1 MSESKKYYYMKLKDN
16 FYNTDDIKLLEGMPN
31 GYEYS
36 SFYLKLC
43 LMSLKEEGRLV
54 FKGRIPY
61 KPEMLSTITG
71 HNIDIIRSAI
81 KILEQMEMINIL
93 DTGTIFI
100 NDIQTLVGNSNS
112 EADRKRKYREKI
124 KKEESLLLPEN
135 THKKTIEKD
144 TMGHSSGHRPPEI
157 EIEIEIKDRVKEKDK
172 EKKDFSFSDE
182 DTNISKTPLRK
193 KRQPS
198 QPSQIKKQDYVQ
210 EQKQTFIKQVEEIY
224 PKQFTDKEGFRRLEK
239 FYDTKILSKD
249 SQDKTNNNQTTFI
262 KNLEACLE
270 LKQDYMFHLKNYI
283 GTDSKKSKNYHEEN
297 FIEKLEASKKSKRP
311 ERKKH
316 NALDH
321 YAYSGNAAQE
331 MMEAEEKARKLWEE
345 TGEQSPGFIFGL

>member
-1 MSESKKYYYMKLKDN
+1 MKKENRAFKGVWIPAEIWLSKNLSITEKVFLAEINSLDNKDGCFASN
-16 FYNTDDIKLLEGMPN
+16 QYFSDFFEL
-31 GYEYS
+31 S
-36 SFYLKLC
+36 STRC
-43 LMSLKEEGRLV
+43 SHIITSLKK
-54 FKGRIPY
+54 KGFISRKVIFEDGTKVVKKRILRIIDKSYPLAD
-61 KPEMLSTITG
+61 MTIPPCENDYNPLADMTIPPCENDQYNNTKSN
-71 HNIDIIRSAI
+71 NIKSN
-81 KILEQMEMINIL
+81 NI
-93 DTGTIFI
+93 
-100 NDIQTLVGNSNS
+100 
-112 EADRKRKYREKI
+112 
-124 KKEESLLLPEN
+124 
-135 THKKTIEKD
+135 
-144 TMGHSSGHRPPEI
+144 
-157 EIEIEIKDRVKEKDK
+157 K

-193 KRQPS
+193 KRQS
-198 QPSQIKKQDYVQ
+198 SQIKKQDYVQ
-210 EQKQTFIKQVEEIY
+210 EQKQTFIKQIEEIY